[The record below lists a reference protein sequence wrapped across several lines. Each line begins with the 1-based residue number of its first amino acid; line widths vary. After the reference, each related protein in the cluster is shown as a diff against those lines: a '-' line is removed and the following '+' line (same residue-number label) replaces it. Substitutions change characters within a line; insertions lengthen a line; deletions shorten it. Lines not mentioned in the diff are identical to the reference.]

1 MKYIKYLV
9 VLLAIFLVLPFGV
22 FAEDENNTTSDTEAT
37 ESTSESSDD
46 KRVNLYLFRGEGCP
60 HCAEAE
66 EWFDS
71 IKGEYGDYFKV
82 VDYEVWNDEDNAKL
96 MEKVAKLRKEDVSGV
111 PYIIIGDKS
120 WNGFDESYEDEMID
134 QIKSVYS
141 QDVSKRYD
149 IMNYVNDS
157 SSNSKTSKKKSSSS
171 DVLALIIILIVVGG
185 AGYAIYYARK
195 STSK

>member
-9 VLLAIFLVLPFGV
+9 VLLAIFLVLPFVV
-22 FAEDENNTTSDTEAT
+22 FAEDENNTTN
-37 ESTSESSDD
+37 ESETTASNDD
-46 KRVNLYLFRGEGCP
+46 KKVNLYLFRGEGCP

-96 MEKVAKLRKEDVSGV
+96 MEKVAKLRNEDVSGV

-120 WNGFDESYEDEMID
+120 WNGFDESYEDEMIK

-157 SSNSKTSKKKSSSS
+157 SSNSKTKKSSSS
-171 DVLALIIILIVVGG
+171 DVLALIIILIVAGG
-185 AGYAIYYARK
+185 AGYGIYYARK

>member
-22 FAEDENNTTSDTEAT
+22 FAEDENNTTS
-37 ESTSESSDD
+37 ESETTVSNDD
-46 KRVNLYLFRGEGCP
+46 KKVNLYLFRGEGCP

-71 IKGEYGDYFKV
+71 IKGKYGDYFKV

-96 MEKVAKLRKEDVSGV
+96 MEKVAKLRNEDVSGV

-120 WNGFDESYEDEMID
+120 WNGFDESYEDEMIK

-157 SSNSKTSKKKSSSS
+157 SSNSKTKKSSSS
-171 DVLALIIILIVVGG
+171 DVLALIIILIVAGG
-185 AGYAIYYARK
+185 AGYGIYYARK

>member
-22 FAEDENNTTSDTEAT
+22 FAEDENNTTNESEAT
-37 ESTSESSDD
+37 ESNDD
-46 KRVNLYLFRGEGCP
+46 KKVNLYLFRGEGCP

-71 IKGEYGDYFKV
+71 IKGKYGDYFKV

-96 MEKVAKLRKEDVSGV
+96 MEKVAKLRNEDVSGV
-111 PYIIIGDKS
+111 PYIIIGNKS
-120 WNGFDESYEDEMID
+120 WNGFDESYEDEMIK

-171 DVLALIIILIVVGG
+171 DVLALIIILIVAGG
-185 AGYAIYYARK
+185 AGYGIYYARK

>member
-22 FAEDENNTTSDTEAT
+22 FAEDENNTTS
-37 ESTSESSDD
+37 ESETTVSNDD
-46 KRVNLYLFRGEGCP
+46 KKVNLYLFRGEGCP

-96 MEKVAKLRKEDVSGV
+96 MEKVAKLRNEDVSGV

-120 WNGFDESYEDEMID
+120 WNGFDESYEDEMIK

-157 SSNSKTSKKKSSSS
+157 SSNSKTKKSSSS
-171 DVLALIIILIVVGG
+171 DVLALIIILIVAGG
-185 AGYAIYYARK
+185 AGYGIYYARK

>member
-22 FAEDENNTTSDTEAT
+22 FAEDENNTTS
-37 ESTSESSDD
+37 ESETTVSNDD
-46 KRVNLYLFRGEGCP
+46 KKVNLYLFRGEGCP

-71 IKGEYGDYFKV
+71 IKGKYGDYFKV

-96 MEKVAKLRKEDVSGV
+96 MEKVAKLRNEDVSGV

-120 WNGFDESYEDEMID
+120 WNGFDESYEDEMIKH
-134 QIKSVYS
+134 IKSVYS
-141 QDVSKRYD
+141 QAVSKRYD

-157 SSNSKTSKKKSSSS
+157 SSNSKTKKSSSS
-171 DVLALIIILIVVGG
+171 DVLALIIILIVAGG
-185 AGYAIYYARK
+185 AGYGIYYARK

>member
-22 FAEDENNTTSDTEAT
+22 FAEDENNTTN
-37 ESTSESSDD
+37 ESETTASNDD
-46 KRVNLYLFRGEGCP
+46 KKVNLYLFRGEGCP

-96 MEKVAKLRKEDVSGV
+96 MEKVAKLRNEDVSGV

-157 SSNSKTSKKKSSSS
+157 SSNSKTSKKESSSS
-171 DVLALIIILIVVGG
+171 DVLALIIILIVAGG
-185 AGYAIYYARK
+185 AGYGIYYARK

>member
-22 FAEDENNTTSDTEAT
+22 FAEDENNTTN
-37 ESTSESSDD
+37 ESETTASNDD
-46 KRVNLYLFRGEGCP
+46 KKVNLYLFRGEGCP

-96 MEKVAKLRKEDVSGV
+96 MEKVAKLRNEDVSGV

-120 WNGFDESYEDEMID
+120 WNGFDESYEDEMIK

-157 SSNSKTSKKKSSSS
+157 SSNSKTKKSSSS
-171 DVLALIIILIVVGG
+171 DVLALIIILIVAGG
-185 AGYAIYYARK
+185 AGYGIYYARK

>member
-22 FAEDENNTTSDTEAT
+22 FAEDENNTTS
-37 ESTSESSDD
+37 ESETTVSNDD
-46 KRVNLYLFRGEGCP
+46 KKVNLYLFRGEGCP

-71 IKGEYGDYFKV
+71 IKGKYGDYFKV
-82 VDYEVWNDEDNAKL
+82 VDYEVLNDEDNAKL
-96 MEKVAKLRKEDVSGV
+96 MEKVAKLRNEDVSGV

-120 WNGFDESYEDEMID
+120 WNGFDESYEDEMIK

-157 SSNSKTSKKKSSSS
+157 SSNSKTKKSSSS
-171 DVLALIIILIVVGG
+171 DVLALIIILIVAGG
-185 AGYAIYYARK
+185 AGYGIYYARK

>member
-22 FAEDENNTTSDTEAT
+22 FAEDENNTTN
-37 ESTSESSDD
+37 ESETTASNDD
-46 KRVNLYLFRGEGCP
+46 KKVNLYLFRGEGCP

-96 MEKVAKLRKEDVSGV
+96 MEKVAKLRNEDVSGV
-111 PYIIIGDKS
+111 PYIIIGNKS
-120 WNGFDESYEDEMID
+120 WNGFDESYEDEMIK

-157 SSNSKTSKKKSSSS
+157 SSNSKTKKSSSS
-171 DVLALIIILIVVGG
+171 DVLALIIILIVAGG
-185 AGYAIYYARK
+185 AGYGIYYARK

>member
-22 FAEDENNTTSDTEAT
+22 FAEDENNTTS
-37 ESTSESSDD
+37 ESETTVSNDD
-46 KRVNLYLFRGEGCP
+46 KKVNLYLFRGEGCP

-71 IKGEYGDYFKV
+71 IKGKYGDYFKV

-96 MEKVAKLRKEDVSGV
+96 MEKVAKLRNEDVSGV

-157 SSNSKTSKKKSSSS
+157 SSNSKTKKSSSS
-171 DVLALIIILIVVGG
+171 DVLALIIILIVAGG
-185 AGYAIYYARK
+185 AGYGIYYARK

>member
-22 FAEDENNTTSDTEAT
+22 FAEDENNTTS
-37 ESTSESSDD
+37 ESETTVSNDD
-46 KRVNLYLFRGEGCP
+46 KKVNLYLFRGEGCP

-71 IKGEYGDYFKV
+71 IKGKYGDYFKV

-96 MEKVAKLRKEDVSGV
+96 MKKVAKLRNEDVSGV

-120 WNGFDESYEDEMID
+120 WNGFDESYEDEMIK

-157 SSNSKTSKKKSSSS
+157 SSNSKTKKSSSS
-171 DVLALIIILIVVGG
+171 DVLALIIILIVAGG
-185 AGYAIYYARK
+185 AGYGIYYARK

>member
-22 FAEDENNTTSDTEAT
+22 FAEDENNTTS
-37 ESTSESSDD
+37 ESETTVSNDD
-46 KRVNLYLFRGEGCP
+46 KKVNLYLFRGEGCP

-71 IKGEYGDYFKV
+71 IKGKYGDYFKV

-96 MEKVAKLRKEDVSGV
+96 MEKVAKLRNEDVSGV

-120 WNGFDESYEDEMID
+120 WNGFDESYEEMIK

-157 SSNSKTSKKKSSSS
+157 SSNSKTKKSSSS
-171 DVLALIIILIVVGG
+171 DVLALIIILIVAGG
-185 AGYAIYYARK
+185 AGYGIYYARK

>member
-22 FAEDENNTTSDTEAT
+22 FAEDENNTTSDTET
-37 ESTSESSDD
+37 TVSNDD
-46 KRVNLYLFRGEGCP
+46 KKVNLYLFRGEGCP

-71 IKGEYGDYFKV
+71 IKGKYGDYFKV

-96 MEKVAKLRKEDVSGV
+96 MEKVAKLRNEDVSGV

-157 SSNSKTSKKKSSSS
+157 SSNSKTKKSSSS

-185 AGYAIYYARK
+185 AGYGIYYARK

>member
-22 FAEDENNTTSDTEAT
+22 FAEDENNTTN
-37 ESTSESSDD
+37 ESETTASNDD
-46 KRVNLYLFRGEGCP
+46 KKVNLYLFRGEGCP

-185 AGYAIYYARK
+185 AGYGIYYARK

>member
-22 FAEDENNTTSDTEAT
+22 FAEDENNTTNESEAT
-37 ESTSESSDD
+37 ESNDD
-46 KRVNLYLFRGEGCP
+46 KKVNLYLFRGEGCP

-71 IKGEYGDYFKV
+71 IKGKYGDYFKV

-120 WNGFDESYEDEMID
+120 WNGFDESYEDEMIK

-157 SSNSKTSKKKSSSS
+157 SSNSKTKKSSSS
-171 DVLALIIILIVVGG
+171 DVLALIIILIVAGG
-185 AGYAIYYARK
+185 AGYGIYYARK

>member
-22 FAEDENNTTSDTEAT
+22 FAEDENNTTSESEAT
-37 ESTSESSDD
+37 ESNDD
-46 KRVNLYLFRGEGCP
+46 KKVNLYLFRGEGCP

-71 IKGEYGDYFKV
+71 IKGKYGDYFKV

-96 MEKVAKLRKEDVSGV
+96 MEKVAKLRNEDVSGV

-120 WNGFDESYEDEMID
+120 WNGFDESYEDEMIK

-157 SSNSKTSKKKSSSS
+157 SSNSKTKKSSSS

-185 AGYAIYYARK
+185 AGYGIYYARK

>member
-1 MKYIKYLV
+1 MKVLKYLV
-9 VLLAIFLVLPFGV
+9 VLLAIFLIMPFAV
-22 FAEDENNTTSDTEAT
+22 FAEEEASNNDKNTTEEASSNDNSD
-37 ESTSESSDD
+37 S
-46 KRVNLYLFRGEGCP
+46 KKVNVYFFRGEGCS

-71 IKGEYGDYFKV
+71 IKGKYGDYFKV

-96 MEKVAKLRKEDVSGV
+96 MEKVAKLRNEDVSGV

-120 WNGFDESYEDEMID
+120 WNGFDESYEDEMIK

-157 SSNSKTSKKKSSSS
+157 SSNSKTKKSSSS
-171 DVLALIIILIVVGG
+171 DVLALIIILIVAGG
-185 AGYAIYYARK
+185 AGYGIYYARK

>member
-1 MKYIKYLV
+1 
-9 VLLAIFLVLPFGV
+9 
-22 FAEDENNTTSDTEAT
+22 
-37 ESTSESSDD
+37 
-46 KRVNLYLFRGEGCP
+46 
-60 HCAEAE
+60 
-66 EWFDS
+66 
-71 IKGEYGDYFKV
+71 
-82 VDYEVWNDEDNAKL
+82 
-96 MEKVAKLRKEDVSGV
+96 MEKVAKLRNEDVSGV

-157 SSNSKTSKKKSSSS
+157 SSNSKTKKSSSS
-171 DVLALIIILIVVGG
+171 DVLALIIILIVAGG
-185 AGYAIYYARK
+185 AGYGIYYARK

>member
-22 FAEDENNTTSDTEAT
+22 FAEDENNTTS
-37 ESTSESSDD
+37 ESETTVSNDD
-46 KRVNLYLFRGEGCP
+46 KKVNLYLFRGEGCP

-71 IKGEYGDYFKV
+71 IKGKYGDYFKV

-96 MEKVAKLRKEDVSGV
+96 MKKVAKLRNEDVSGV

-157 SSNSKTSKKKSSSS
+157 SSNSKTKKSSSS
-171 DVLALIIILIVVGG
+171 DVLALIIILIVAGG
-185 AGYAIYYARK
+185 AGYGIYYARK

>member
-22 FAEDENNTTSDTEAT
+22 FAEDENNTTS
-37 ESTSESSDD
+37 ESETTVSNDD
-46 KRVNLYLFRGEGCP
+46 KKVNLYLFRGEGCP

-71 IKGEYGDYFKV
+71 IKGKYGDYFKV

-96 MEKVAKLRKEDVSGV
+96 MEKVAKLRNEDVSGV

-157 SSNSKTSKKKSSSS
+157 SSNSKTKKSSSS

-185 AGYAIYYARK
+185 AGYGIYYARK

>member
-22 FAEDENNTTSDTEAT
+22 FAEDENNITSESEAT
-37 ESTSESSDD
+37 ESNDD
-46 KRVNLYLFRGEGCP
+46 KKVNLYLFRGEGCP

-71 IKGEYGDYFKV
+71 IKGKYGDYFKV

-96 MEKVAKLRKEDVSGV
+96 MEKVAKLRNEDVSGV

-120 WNGFDESYEDEMID
+120 WNGFDESYEDEMIK

-157 SSNSKTSKKKSSSS
+157 SSNSKTKKSSSS
-171 DVLALIIILIVVGG
+171 DVLALIIILIVAGG
-185 AGYAIYYARK
+185 AGYGIYYARK

>member
-22 FAEDENNTTSDTEAT
+22 FAEDENNTTSESEAT
-37 ESTSESSDD
+37 ESNDD
-46 KRVNLYLFRGEGCP
+46 KKVNLYLFRGEGCP

-71 IKGEYGDYFKV
+71 IKGKYGDYFKV

-96 MEKVAKLRKEDVSGV
+96 MEKVAKLRNEDVSGV

-120 WNGFDESYEDEMID
+120 WNGFDESYEDEMIK

-157 SSNSKTSKKKSSSS
+157 SSNSKTKKSSSS
-171 DVLALIIILIVVGG
+171 DVLALIIILIVAGG
-185 AGYAIYYARK
+185 AGYGIYYARK

>member
-22 FAEDENNTTSDTEAT
+22 FAEDENNTTSESEAT
-37 ESTSESSDD
+37 VSNDD
-46 KRVNLYLFRGEGCP
+46 KKVNLYLFRGEGCP

-71 IKGEYGDYFKV
+71 IKGKYGDYFKV

-96 MEKVAKLRKEDVSGV
+96 MEKVAKLRNEDVSGV

-157 SSNSKTSKKKSSSS
+157 SSNSKTKKSSSS

-185 AGYAIYYARK
+185 AGYGIYYARK

>member
-22 FAEDENNTTSDTEAT
+22 FAEDENNTTSESEAT
-37 ESTSESSDD
+37 ESNDD
-46 KRVNLYLFRGEGCP
+46 KKVNLYLFRGEGCP

-71 IKGEYGDYFKV
+71 IKGKYGDYFKV
-82 VDYEVWNDEDNAKL
+82 VDYEVWSDEDNAKL
-96 MEKVAKLRKEDVSGV
+96 MKKVAKLRNEDVSGV

-157 SSNSKTSKKKSSSS
+157 SSNSKTKKSSSS

-185 AGYAIYYARK
+185 AGYGIYYARK

>member
-22 FAEDENNTTSDTEAT
+22 FAEDENNTTSESEAT
-37 ESTSESSDD
+37 ESNDD
-46 KRVNLYLFRGEGCP
+46 KKVNLYLFRGEGCP

-71 IKGEYGDYFKV
+71 IKGKYGDYFKV

-96 MEKVAKLRKEDVSGV
+96 MEKVAKLRNEDVSGV
-111 PYIIIGDKS
+111 PYIIIGNKS
-120 WNGFDESYEDEMID
+120 WNGFDESYEDEMIK

-157 SSNSKTSKKKSSSS
+157 SSNSKTKKSSSS
-171 DVLALIIILIVVGG
+171 DVLALIIILIVAGG
-185 AGYAIYYARK
+185 AGYGIYYARK

>member
-22 FAEDENNTTSDTEAT
+22 FAEDENNTTS
-37 ESTSESSDD
+37 ESETTVSNDD
-46 KRVNLYLFRGEGCP
+46 KKVNLYLFRGEGCP

-96 MEKVAKLRKEDVSGV
+96 MEKVAKLRNEDVSGV

-157 SSNSKTSKKKSSSS
+157 SSNSKTKKSSSS
-171 DVLALIIILIVVGG
+171 DVLALIIILIVAGG
-185 AGYAIYYARK
+185 AGYGIYYARK

>member
-22 FAEDENNTTSDTEAT
+22 FAEDENNTTNESEAT
-37 ESTSESSDD
+37 ESNDD
-46 KRVNLYLFRGEGCP
+46 KKVNLYLFRGEGCP

-71 IKGEYGDYFKV
+71 IKGKYGDYFKV

-96 MEKVAKLRKEDVSGV
+96 MEKVAKLRNEDVSGV

-120 WNGFDESYEDEMID
+120 WNGFDESYEDEMIK

-157 SSNSKTSKKKSSSS
+157 SSNSKTKKSSSS
-171 DVLALIIILIVVGG
+171 DVLALIIILIVAGG
-185 AGYAIYYARK
+185 AGYGIYYARK

>member
-1 MKYIKYLV
+1 MKYFKYLV
-9 VLLAIFLVLPFGV
+9 VLLAILLVLPFGV
-22 FAEDENNTTSDTEAT
+22 FAEDENNTTSESGTT
-37 ESTSESSDD
+37 ESSND
-46 KRVNLYLFRGEGCP
+46 KKVNLYLFRGEGCP

-66 EWFDS
+66 EWLDS

-82 VDYEVWNDEDNAKL
+82 VDYEVWNNEDNAEL
-96 MEKVAKLRKEDVSGV
+96 MEKVAKIRNEDVSGV

-120 WNGFDESYEDEMID
+120 WNGFDESYENDMIE
-134 QIKSVYS
+134 QIKSVYA

-149 IMNYVNDS
+149 IMKYINDS

-171 DVLALIIILIVVGG
+171 GVLALIIVLIVAGG
-185 AGYAIYYARK
+185 AGYGIYYARK

>member
-22 FAEDENNTTSDTEAT
+22 FAEDENNTTS
-37 ESTSESSDD
+37 ESETTVSNDD
-46 KRVNLYLFRGEGCP
+46 KKVNLYLFRGEGCP
-60 HCAEAE
+60 HCAKAE

-71 IKGEYGDYFKV
+71 IKGKYGDYFKV

-96 MEKVAKLRKEDVSGV
+96 MKKVAKLRNEDVSGV

-120 WNGFDESYEDEMID
+120 WNGFDESYEDEMIK

-157 SSNSKTSKKKSSSS
+157 SSNSKTKKSSSS
-171 DVLALIIILIVVGG
+171 DVLALIIILIVAGG
-185 AGYAIYYARK
+185 AGYGIYYARK

>member
-22 FAEDENNTTSDTEAT
+22 FAEDENNTTSESEAT
-37 ESTSESSDD
+37 VSNDD
-46 KRVNLYLFRGEGCP
+46 KKVNLYLFRGEGCP

-96 MEKVAKLRKEDVSGV
+96 MEKVAKLRNEDVSGV

-157 SSNSKTSKKKSSSS
+157 SSNSKTKKSSSS

-185 AGYAIYYARK
+185 AGYGIYYARK

>member
-22 FAEDENNTTSDTEAT
+22 FAEDENNTTN
-37 ESTSESSDD
+37 ESETTASNDD
-46 KRVNLYLFRGEGCP
+46 KKVNLYLFRGEGCP

-96 MEKVAKLRKEDVSGV
+96 MEKVAKLRNEDVSGV
-111 PYIIIGDKS
+111 PYIIIGNKS
-120 WNGFDESYEDEMID
+120 WNGFDESYEDEMIK

-157 SSNSKTSKKKSSSS
+157 SSNSKTSKKESSSS
-171 DVLALIIILIVVGG
+171 DVLALIIILIVAGG
-185 AGYAIYYARK
+185 AGYGIYYARK

>member
-22 FAEDENNTTSDTEAT
+22 FAEDENNTTSESEAT
-37 ESTSESSDD
+37 ESNDD
-46 KRVNLYLFRGEGCP
+46 KKVNLYLFRGEGCP

-71 IKGEYGDYFKV
+71 IKGKYGDYFKV

-96 MEKVAKLRKEDVSGV
+96 MKKVAKLRNEDVSGV

-120 WNGFDESYEDEMID
+120 WNGFDESYEDEMIK

-157 SSNSKTSKKKSSSS
+157 SSNSKTKKSSSS
-171 DVLALIIILIVVGG
+171 DVLALIIILIVAGG
-185 AGYAIYYARK
+185 AGYGIYYARK

>member
-22 FAEDENNTTSDTEAT
+22 FAEDENNTTN
-37 ESTSESSDD
+37 ESETTASNDD
-46 KRVNLYLFRGEGCP
+46 KKVNLYLFRGEGCP

-71 IKGEYGDYFKV
+71 IKGKYGDYFKV

-96 MEKVAKLRKEDVSGV
+96 MEKVAKLRNEDVSGV

-120 WNGFDESYEDEMID
+120 WNGFDESYEDEMIK

-171 DVLALIIILIVVGG
+171 DVLALIIILIVAGG
-185 AGYAIYYARK
+185 AGYGIYYARK

>member
-22 FAEDENNTTSDTEAT
+22 FAEDENNTTSESEAT
-37 ESTSESSDD
+37 ESNDD
-46 KRVNLYLFRGEGCP
+46 KKVNLYLFRGEGCP

-71 IKGEYGDYFKV
+71 IKGKYGDYFKV

-96 MEKVAKLRKEDVSGV
+96 MKKVAKLRNEDVSGV

-120 WNGFDESYEDEMID
+120 WNGFDESYEDEMIK

-157 SSNSKTSKKKSSSS
+157 SSNSKTKKSSSS

-185 AGYAIYYARK
+185 AGYGIYYARK

>member
-22 FAEDENNTTSDTEAT
+22 FAEDENNTTN
-37 ESTSESSDD
+37 ESETTASNDD
-46 KRVNLYLFRGEGCP
+46 KKVNLYLFRGEGCP

-71 IKGEYGDYFKV
+71 IKGKYGDYFKV

-96 MEKVAKLRKEDVSGV
+96 MEKVAKLRNEDVSGV

-120 WNGFDESYEDEMID
+120 WNGFDESYEDEMIK

-157 SSNSKTSKKKSSSS
+157 SSNSKTKKSSSS
-171 DVLALIIILIVVGG
+171 DVLALIIILIVAGG
-185 AGYAIYYARK
+185 AGYGIYYARK

>member
-22 FAEDENNTTSDTEAT
+22 FAEDENNTTN
-37 ESTSESSDD
+37 ESETTASNDD
-46 KRVNLYLFRGEGCP
+46 KKVNLYLFRGEGCP

-120 WNGFDESYEDEMID
+120 WNGFDESYEDEMIK

-157 SSNSKTSKKKSSSS
+157 SSNSKTKKSSSS

-185 AGYAIYYARK
+185 AGYGIYYARK